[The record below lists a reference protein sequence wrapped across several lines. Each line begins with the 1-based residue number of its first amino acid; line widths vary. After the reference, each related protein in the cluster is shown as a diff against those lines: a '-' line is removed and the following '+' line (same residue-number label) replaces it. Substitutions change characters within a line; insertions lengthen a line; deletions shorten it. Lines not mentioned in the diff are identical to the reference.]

1 MDGNL
6 AKPNNVLPQKKFHWE
21 GGTEDAPHT
30 LHFFAYAGARKRL
43 RGQKMNRRRPSRQ
56 RQPLDLQSQGG
67 VPVAKLGPDIKAK
80 IGQQLRIMYGEI
92 VNQGVPDRF
101 VEILRG
107 LDGPD
112 DEGSQNGS
120 S

>member
-1 MDGNL
+1 MMN
-6 AKPNNVLPQKKFHWE
+6 K
-21 GGTEDAPHT
+21 
-30 LHFFAYAGARKRL
+30 RK
-43 RGQKMNRRRPSRQ
+43 PSRQ
-56 RQPLDLQSQGG
+56 RLDVQNPQPM
-67 VPVAKLGPDIKAK
+67 PVAKLGPDIKAK
-80 IGQQLRIMYGEI
+80 IGQQLRVMYGEI

-112 DEGSQNGS
+112 DEGSKNGS